1 MFAKNRIL
9 PTLVL
14 PMLLGLGAAPLATA
28 QDHAATPV
36 QLPAKDLDKK
46 FLTAVPPMNADGTVN
61 VVVDPAANKTKK
73 GAHVLTT
80 GRIPRTI
87 LAKEKGGNGEMVAV
101 FVLGATPAPG
111 ATVRGRDIATV
122 CRTAAGKDDCRT
134 VVVPRDGAFGPY
146 TTVEMIEA
154 KAPGTLADL
163 KEKIGPAK
171 DATFSVK
178 GRKETLA
185 FVGDA
190 IADFENSL
198 VKDADKRPLDK
209 DGNPMLYKW
218 AGARNIGE

>member
-1 MFAKNRIL
+1 MNGAGEDGGSQRHCVDRI
-9 PTLVL
+9 P
-14 PMLLGLGAAPLATA
+14 
-28 QDHAATPV
+28 
-36 QLPAKDLDKK
+36 K
-46 FLTAVPPMNADGTVN
+46 FGGQNA
-61 VVVDPAANKTKK
+61 VVVVAIGEDHD
-73 GAHVLTT
+73 GF
-80 GRIPRTI
+80 
-87 LAKEKGGNGEMVAV
+87 LAG
-101 FVLGATPAPG
+101 APG
-111 ATVRGRDIATV
+111 QVSVHAHQGVVQRGASQRVR
-122 CRTAAGKDDCRT
+122 
-134 VVVPRDGAFGPY
+134 PQDGAFGPY

-218 AGARNIGE
+218 AGSRNIGE

>member
-1 MFAKNRIL
+1 MFAKNRMF

-28 QDHAATPV
+28 QDHAATAV

-46 FLTAVPPMNADGTVN
+46 FLTSVLPMNADGTVN
-61 VVVDPAANKTKK
+61 VVADPAGKAKK
-73 GAHVLTT
+73 GARVLAT

-87 LAKEKGGNGEMVAV
+87 LAKEKGGNGEMVAA

-111 ATVRGRDIATV
+111 ATTRGRDIATI
-122 CRTAAGKDDCRT
+122 CRTAAGKDDCRA
-134 VVVPRDGAFGPY
+134 VVVPQDGKFGPY

-154 KAPGTLADL
+154 KDPGVLAEL

-198 VKDADKRPLDK
+198 IKDADKRPLDK